1 MGRLSRLLAV
11 ASVLVLSVACA
22 SVKTPTL
29 SVEALKVGKIGITG
43 VTMNVGFKV
52 RNPNPEALLV
62 ERFEYELFLNGNRLG
77 RGYQPDAL
85 NIAGFAE
92 ERATSRFD
100 LNFLHVP
107 GAVKDLLKDD
117 RVKARAKGT
126 FFVRELNGGLKKLKF
141 DADAEVDIRKDRD

>member
-1 MGRLSRLLAV
+1 MSRPQR
-11 ASVLVLSVACA
+11 LVLALAAFTLPACA
-22 SVKTPTL
+22 TLKTPTL

-43 VTMNVGFKV
+43 VTMNVAFKV
-52 RNPNPEALLV
+52 RNPNADPLLI

-85 NIAGFAE
+85 ELDGFRE
-92 ERATSRFD
+92 ERVTSRFD

-107 GAVKDLLKDD
+107 GAVKDLIDDD

-126 FFVRELNGGLKKLKF
+126 FFVRETGGGLKKLKF
-141 DADAEVDIRKDRD
+141 DADAEVDVHKDR

>member
-1 MGRLSRLLAV
+1 MFRPKR
-11 ASVLVLSVACA
+11 LVLALAAIGLPACA
-22 SVKTPTL
+22 TLKTPTL
-29 SVEALKVGKIGITG
+29 SVEALKVGKVGITG

-52 RNPNPEALLV
+52 RNPNADPLLI

-85 NIAGFAE
+85 RIDGFRE
-92 ERATSRFD
+92 ERVTSRFD

-107 GAVKDLLKDD
+107 GAVKDLIDDD

-126 FFVRELNGGLKKLKF
+126 FFVREAGGLKKLKF
-141 DADAEVDIRKDRD
+141 DADAEVDIHKDR